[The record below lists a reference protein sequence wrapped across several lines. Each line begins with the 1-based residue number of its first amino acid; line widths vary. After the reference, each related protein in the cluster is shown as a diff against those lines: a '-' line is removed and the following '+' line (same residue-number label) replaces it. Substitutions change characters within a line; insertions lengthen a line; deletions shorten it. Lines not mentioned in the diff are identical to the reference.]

1 MNNKTIKRE
10 ITTLEA
16 IQEGLD
22 RANDINAIGFPRH
35 LISEMIKEKKKT
47 SDKIHLEVTTWE
59 ANLIIDALD
68 VYLKQVSEKNF
79 KGTKIPKDEVAKR
92 CSDVLYFQGEK
103 FRRNLHNIL
112 TEKGYEESQAELHK
126 ETDKEIWGDK

>member
-1 MNNKTIKRE
+1 MKSKIQKE

-22 RANDINAIGFPRH
+22 WANDINAIGLPRH

-47 SDKIHLEVTTWE
+47 TDKIHLEVTTWQ
-59 ANLIIDALD
+59 ANLILDAVD
-68 VYLKQVSEKNF
+68 VYLKNIREN
-79 KGTKIPKDEVAKR
+79 TLDDAVAKR
-92 CSDVLYFQGEK
+92 CSDVLYFQAERL
-103 FRRNLHNIL
+103 RRDLHNIL

-126 ETDKEIWGDK
+126 EADKEIWGDK